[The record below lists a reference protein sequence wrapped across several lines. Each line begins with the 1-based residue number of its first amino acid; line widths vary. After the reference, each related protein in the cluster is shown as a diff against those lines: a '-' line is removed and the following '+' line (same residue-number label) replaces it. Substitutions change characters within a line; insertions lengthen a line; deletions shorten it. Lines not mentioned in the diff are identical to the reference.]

1 MATYIVLAHFTDQ
14 GIRGIQDSPKR
25 ADAFKALAKKVGA
38 SVKDLYWTLGSY
50 DIVAIVESPDVETMT
65 ALGLSIGKL
74 GNVRTETLRTFNKTE
89 MGAIL
94 KKVA

>member
-1 MATYIVLAHFTDQ
+1 MAGTSCDVTA
-14 GIRGIQDSPKR
+14 PER

-50 DIVAIVESPDVETMT
+50 DIVAIVESPDVETIT

-94 KKVA
+94 KKVP